1 MVTVRRKVAKKNL
14 LLNLIPLAVGLFV
27 GYGLSNFIP
36 TVLLHYLLYW
46 DIYSMLGVV
55 VLSLIPIIMLVLFLL
70 EAKRLGLSK
79 RKARKT
85 FFLGISISA
94 FALGFWTF
102 VNYPSILASDYSWL
116 TEGINIYFVRQYVP
130 TGKPFID
137 ANLGAL
143 IFFIASI
150 LWDGFIG
157 SFFAVLEHLLT

>member
-1 MVTVRRKVAKKNL
+1 MVTVRKKLAKKNL
-14 LLNLIPLAVGLFV
+14 LLNLIPLAVGLSV

-36 TVLLHYLLYW
+36 TLLLHYLLYR
-46 DIYSMLGVV
+46 DMSCMLGVV
-55 VLSLIPIIMLVLFLL
+55 VLTLIWVITLVSFLL
-70 EAKRLGLSK
+70 VAKHLGLSK
-79 RKARKT
+79 KKARKT
-85 FFLGISISA
+85 FFVGISISA

-102 VNYPSILASDYSWL
+102 LNYPSILASDYSWL

-150 LWDGFIG
+150 LWDGLIG

>member
-1 MVTVRRKVAKKNL
+1 MVTVRRKLSKKNL
-14 LLNLIPLAVGLFV
+14 LVNLIPLAVGLVV
-27 GYGLSNFIP
+27 GYGLSDRIP
-36 TVLLHYLLYW
+36 TDLLHYLLYW
-46 DIYSMLGVV
+46 DMSSMLRVV
-55 VLSLIPIIMLVLFLL
+55 FLSLIPLIMVVVILFG
-70 EAKRLGLSK
+70 AKRLGFSK
-79 RKARKT
+79 KKARKP
-85 FFLGISISA
+85 FFVGISISA

-102 VNYPSILASDYSWL
+102 VNYPSILSSDYSWL

>member
-1 MVTVRRKVAKKNL
+1 MVTVRKRLAKKNL
-14 LLNLIPLAVGLFV
+14 LLSLFPFAVGLFV

-36 TVLLHYLLYW
+36 TYLLHYLLYR
-46 DIYSMLGVV
+46 DISSMLVV
-55 VLSLIPIIMLVLFLL
+55 VILSLIPIIALVLFFLG
-70 EAKRLGLSK
+70 AKRLGLSTK
-79 RKARKT
+79 KARKT
-85 FFLGISISA
+85 FFLGISSLA

-102 VNYPSILASDYSWL
+102 VNFPNILASDYSWL

-143 IFFIASI
+143 LFFIASM

-157 SFFAVLEHLLT
+157 SFFAVLEYLLT